1 MPDYNCECCNFS
13 TKAKTL
19 YTRHI
24 ATKKH
29 LENANK
35 QPAED
40 EGEGE
45 GELTSKDIS
54 ESLDMLF
61 DEMAYVKKEL
71 ADVMAYVKKDI
82 AALNASLEECKR
94 LFKDMKAPEPTP
106 PPSPPPP
113 PQPIFIQTNQQPVE
127 KKESCNP
134 TYYCN
139 TLNEDEA
146 LKSVKGV
153 DTYFRIDGD
162 VQFDFDDLKEDIDIH
177 NINKAWV
184 VSKLRSFVSK
194 NKDNLP
200 FRYYKGSL
208 YYKNDQGFWER
219 EEPPS
224 NKGEKLSNGTYT
236 HSLLVKMFIFIIRN
250 RTIAHL
256 DQLLGERWRLRTTD
270 DLFVVMSK
278 DTFNRDVWRN
288 SELASHLHHLLK

>member
-1 MPDYNCECCNFS
+1 MPDYKCDHCNYC
-13 TKAKTL
+13 TKIKTKYAQHL
-19 YTRHI
+19 LTN
-24 ATKKH
+24 KH
-29 LENANK
+29 LHNIKN

-40 EGEGE
+40 EGDGE
-45 GELTSKDIS
+45 GELTPKDIADS
-54 ESLDMLF
+54 FNMLF
-61 DEMAYVKKEL
+61 DEVAFLKK
-71 ADVMAYVKKDI
+71 AV
-82 AALNASLEECKR
+82 AALQAENAAKDNALQECKQ
-94 LFKDMKAPEPTP
+94 LFKDMKAVEPTP
-106 PPSPPPP
+106 PPQPPS
-113 PQPIFIQTNQQPVE
+113 PQPIIIQTNQQPVE

-139 TLNEDEA
+139 TLNEDET

-194 NKDNLP
+194 NKDNIP

-208 YYKNDQGFWER
+208 YYKNEQGFWER

-236 HSLLVKMFIFIIRN
+236 HSLLVKMLIFIIRN

-256 DQLLGERWRLRTTD
+256 DQLLGERWRLRTAD
-270 DLFVVMSK
+270 DLFVIMSK
-278 DTFNRDVWRN
+278 DTFNRDVWHN
-288 SELASHLHHLLK
+288 SELANHLHPLLK